1 MKKASVLKLNLQAAA
16 SVTYIAAN
24 VISRGIGF
32 VFTPVFTALLMPE
45 EYGIYSLYVGVLGI
59 FTVLITLE
67 ISGSVAYRGIRKF
80 EYVGID
86 NFILY
91 ALALESLVAFFFF
104 TVYMI
109 FRRRINGI
117 LGLGTPFF
125 VILFAEIF
133 LTAAEGLYFAKKRY
147 LGEYKAVFWL
157 NVSGGILTPTLALIF
172 IRLGMGGV
180 SRILAPLVTS
190 SVITLPIIFGI
201 IKRGSRLFSPKVWRY
216 ILRLAIP
223 ILPHY
228 LSLSAIAQADKVIIS
243 RISGSGDLA
252 KYSVAYSVGL
262 LVSLISS
269 GLSLAITPWGLRKL
283 GSGKDK
289 LVSDA
294 VFAAAKAVSLSTLLF
309 LTVLPEVFNLAVAG
323 EYREALPVAYV
334 VAASVIFSFLSST
347 LTLFML
353 HSEKIGLITLTSS
366 LSALGCVIITVF
378 SVNKL
383 GYIGAAYSTV
393 ISYFMLFLLCLW
405 ASKRATGR
413 TVISIKGFFGLMA
426 VTLPFGALIFLLR
439 GSLYARLIL
448 LVAIVL
454 AALPEVSR
462 AKKLIT

>member
-1 MKKASVLKLNLQAAA
+1 MRADAYLALHGFADSRERAKKMIEEGRVFVNGAAVSKPSKDILDSDSVEIKSAERYEY
-16 SVTYIAAN
+16 V
-24 VISRGIGF
+24 SRGGYKLEA
-32 VFTPVFTALLMPE
+32 AL
-45 EYGIYSLYVGVLGI
+45 EY
-59 FTVLITLE
+59 F
-67 ISGSVAYRGIRKF
+67 
-80 EYVGID
+80 GID
-86 NFILY
+86 VDG
-91 ALALESLVAFFFF
+91 LVCAD
-104 TVYMI
+104 
-109 FRRRINGI
+109 
-117 LGLGTPFF
+117 LGASSGGFSDCLLSRG
-125 VILFAEIF
+125 
-133 LTAAEGLYFAKKRY
+133 AKKIYAVDCGSGQLAKKIRDDERVVSIENTNARFIDST
-147 LGEYKAVFWL
+147 LFGEQVDIAVMDLSFI
-157 NVSGGILTPTLALIF
+157 SQTLVFPA
-172 IRLGMGGV
+172 V
-180 SRILAPLVTS
+180 SRILKD
-190 SVITLPIIFGI
+190 G
-201 IKRGSRLFSPKVWRY
+201 
-216 ILRLAIP
+216 
-223 ILPHY
+223 
-228 LSLSAIAQADKVIIS
+228 
-243 RISGSGDLA
+243 
-252 KYSVAYSVGL
+252 GL

-413 TVISIKGFFGLMA
+413 TVINIKGFFGLMA

-454 AALPEVSR
+454 VALPEVSR